1 MDNDELTFWNS
12 LNYIKDNYVQFLL
25 LILVFIIIYTVD
37 HISNVNA
44 LIFSIQ
50 SPIPGLQNLKQQ
62 NNLLKNL
69 RRSKSKK
76 I

>member
-1 MDNDELTFWNS
+1 MDNDELTFWNT

-25 LILVFIIIYTVD
+25 LLLVFIIIYTVD

-50 SPIPGLQNLKQQ
+50 SPTPGLQNLKQQ
-62 NNLLKNL
+62 NKLLKNL
-69 RRSKSKK
+69 RRSKK
-76 I
+76 

>member
-69 RRSKSKK
+69 RRSKK
-76 I
+76 

>member
-1 MDNDELTFWNS
+1 MDNDELTFWNT

-69 RRSKSKK
+69 RRSKK
-76 I
+76 

>member
-37 HISNVNA
+37 HISNVNDF
-44 LIFSIQ
+44 IF
-50 SPIPGLQNLKQQ
+50 
-62 NNLLKNL
+62 
-69 RRSKSKK
+69 
-76 I
+76 